1 MNCVVYK
8 GRARPDTYLFVE
20 HAGDW
25 SRVPASLLQQMGE
38 LEEVMTLEL
47 TPERR
52 LARVDATVLMTALQG
67 DGFYL
72 QLPPRDNIP
81 FAS

>member
-8 GRARPDTYLFVE
+8 GQARPDTYLFVE
-20 HAGDW
+20 TAGDY
-25 SRVPASLLQQMGE
+25 SRVPASLLQQMGT

-52 LARVDATVLMTALQG
+52 LARVGGAVLMAALSG

-72 QLPPRDNIP
+72 QLPPRDDIP
-81 FAS
+81 FTS

>member
-1 MNCVVYK
+1 MQCVIYK
-8 GRARPDTYLFVE
+8 GPSRPDTYLFIE
-20 HAGDW
+20 SSEDY
-25 SRVPASLLQQMGE
+25 SRVPAGLLAQLGT

-52 LARVDATVLMTALQG
+52 LARVDVAVLMRALRD

-72 QLPPRDNIP
+72 QLPPREESLLT
-81 FAS
+81 A